1 MNNDVVIVSACRIA
15 IGKFGGMYA
24 NTSAL
29 ELTIPVMQQLIKRAG
44 IDPSCI
50 DDCIWGCNYQKTNG
64 ENNLARVAL
73 VKAGLPITVPGITE
87 TVHHPCRQFS
97 QGIIRLKRGR
107 LIAYWLAAL
116 TV

>member
-44 IDPSCI
+44 INPSCI
-50 DDCIWGCNYQKTNG
+50 DDCIWG
-64 ENNLARVAL
+64 
-73 VKAGLPITVPGITE
+73 LPCPVSPFTE
-87 TVHHPCRQFS
+87 TVHHPCRQCS

-116 TV
+116 TA